1 MNKDFSSFKK
11 KYKLTKWGKD
21 LFPICRSITGKG
33 TRKTINYIKKNVNN
47 NFLLKAVKSNQ
58 SFFDWKIPPEWEIKE
73 AYIMDS
79 DNNKVCDFKENNL
92 HILYYSSPIN
102 KILTLKQLKKNIFTI
117 KKKPN
122 AIPYVTSYYKKKWGF
137 CMRHND
143 FKKLRNN
150 QKYKVLIKS
159 RHFRGVMN
167 YTEMVIKGK
176 SKKEILVCS
185 YICHPS
191 LANNELSGPLIIM
204 ALSKILRPSKYT
216 IRLLLIPET
225 IGAITYIAK
234 NYKRLKNNLVAG
246 FNLSCMG
253 DNGPYTLISSINEN
267 TYSDK
272 IATRIIKKRKNF
284 KKLSF
289 LKRGSNERQFGCQ
302 NLNLSFTTICR
313 TRFGDYKEYHTSDDN
328 LNFIS
333 EKNLVNSLKCILE
346 IIKDIQNNQ
355 IFVKNVY
362 CEPFLTKYGM
372 IHTTSSVKNTINNIK
387 EKNINNVISY
397 VSKNYD
403 LRELSKK
410 IKIPINKLKSIIAK
424 LKSKKIIKE
433 YI

>member
-1 MNKDFSSFKK
+1 MNKEFSSFKK

-289 LKRGSNERQFGCQ
+289 LKRGSNERQFGYQ

>member
-1 MNKDFSSFKK
+1 MNKEFSSFKK

-92 HILYYSSPIN
+92 HILHYSSPIN

>member
-1 MNKDFSSFKK
+1 MNKEFSSFKK

>member
-1 MNKDFSSFKK
+1 MNKEFSSFKK

-272 IATRIIKKRKNF
+272 IATRIIKK
-284 KKLSF
+284 KKKF
-289 LKRGSNERQFGCQ
+289 
-302 NLNLSFTTICR
+302 
-313 TRFGDYKEYHTSDDN
+313 
-328 LNFIS
+328 
-333 EKNLVNSLKCILE
+333 
-346 IIKDIQNNQ
+346 
-355 IFVKNVY
+355 
-362 CEPFLTKYGM
+362 
-372 IHTTSSVKNTINNIK
+372 
-387 EKNINNVISY
+387 
-397 VSKNYD
+397 
-403 LRELSKK
+403 
-410 IKIPINKLKSIIAK
+410 
-424 LKSKKIIKE
+424 
-433 YI
+433 